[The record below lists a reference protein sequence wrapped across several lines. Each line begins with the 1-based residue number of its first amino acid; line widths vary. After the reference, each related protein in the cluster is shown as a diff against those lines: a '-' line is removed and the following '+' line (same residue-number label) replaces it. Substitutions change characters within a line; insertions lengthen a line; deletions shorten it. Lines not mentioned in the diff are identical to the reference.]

1 MLYNPKRQ
9 EVDRKISEFK
19 LEVIRSANRIGIT
32 PLQYTVALLDLVLRE
47 NSKKLPR
54 TMIPE
59 KD

>member
-1 MLYNPKRQ
+1 MIYNQKRQ

-19 LEVIRSANRIGIT
+19 LEVIRSAKKIGIT
-32 PLQYTVALLDLVLRE
+32 PLQYTVSLLDLVLRE

-54 TMIPE
+54 TTIPE